1 MQVKGPME
9 KAKQYIESH
18 PKLAEAVTDH
28 KGQALPTGRQVQ
40 VGPCVTISREAGA
53 RAGTISEKLV
63 GLFQSNYSNNN
74 TNWAVFDK
82 NLIEKVLQDHHL
94 PKRLSALM
102 EEEKYSFVKSMMNE
116 LLGGQPAIW
125 TLVHKT
131 TETVLQLAHI
141 GNVILL
147 DRGANIITAKLKNS
161 FHVRL
166 VSPLDDR
173 IKHVQE
179 LYGFDKKEALEF
191 IKREDLDRKDFLLTY
206 FHKDINDPHNYNL
219 TINTG
224 LMSDDES
231 AHIIAGSV
239 IKKFP
244 EFFSVGD

>member
-1 MQVKGPME
+1 MQVKGPIE
-9 KAKQYIESH
+9 KARQYIESH
-18 PKLAEAVTDH
+18 PKLSDAVIEH
-28 KGQALPTGRQVQ
+28 KGQVQ
-40 VGPCVTISREAGA
+40 MGPCITLSREAGA
-53 RAGTISEKLV
+53 RADTIGRRLV
-63 GLFQSNYSNNN
+63 ELFQLNYSYNNN
-74 TNWAVFDK
+74 HWAIFDK

-94 PKRLSALM
+94 PQRLSNLM

-131 TETVLQLAHI
+131 TETILQLAHM

-147 DRGANIITAKLKNS
+147 DRGANIITSKLENS

-166 VSPLDDR
+166 VAPLDNR
-173 IKHVQE
+173 IKHLQG
-179 LYGFDKKEALEF
+179 LYRFDKKEALEF

-206 FHKDINDPHNYNL
+206 FHKDINDPLNYNL

-224 LMSDDES
+224 LMSDDEA
-231 AHIIAGSV
+231 AHLIAGAV

-244 EFFSVGD
+244 ELFSVED